1 MTWRMEKM
9 EQWKE
14 LLNKNTKIVYEDGL
28 NHFSSK
34 YGVLI
39 EVTQTH
45 LLLKI
50 NDKTI
55 AINLSKVLRIEEV
68 ENNDFN

>member
-1 MTWRMEKM
+1 MIWRMEKM

-34 YGVLI
+34 IGILI
-39 EVTQTH
+39 EVNNTH
-45 LLLKI
+45 LILRIK
-50 NDKTI
+50 DKTI
-55 AINLSKVLRIEEV
+55 AVNLSKVLRVEEV